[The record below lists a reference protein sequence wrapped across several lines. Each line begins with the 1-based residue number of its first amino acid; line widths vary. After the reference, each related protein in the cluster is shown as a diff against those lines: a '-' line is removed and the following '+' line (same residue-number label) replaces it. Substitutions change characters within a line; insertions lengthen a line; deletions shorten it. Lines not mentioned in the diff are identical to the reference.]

1 MSKINK
7 FIFIS
12 GLSGSGK
19 SSALK
24 VFEELRFFCMDNFPL
39 QLIKKFIDIV
49 EEGAFAVK
57 DIAVVCD
64 IREIDFQKYFF
75 ESVEWLKSK
84 NINVI
89 ILYLHASKE
98 KLITRYQE
106 TRRQHPLS
114 IIKQLS
120 LTQAIEEEK
129 AIMECVAKISDFII
143 DTTDLNVNN
152 LKNLILAKF
161 GDTQALKPI
170 VQLESF
176 GFKYGLPA
184 ESDYVF
190 DARFLPNP
198 YFIESLKNT
207 TGLDEVTYN
216 FVLNQPNAKEFID
229 KIKDFL
235 QFVLPL
241 FKDMSKSYITISI
254 GCTGG
259 KHRSVAIVKH
269 LEGFVKSMDYI
280 VNTIHRDI
288 GR

>member
-1 MSKINK
+1 MNRINK
-7 FIFIS
+7 FVFIS

-49 EEGAFAVK
+49 EEGTFTVK
-57 DIAVVCD
+57 DIAIVCD

-84 NINVI
+84 NINVV
-89 ILYLHASKE
+89 ILYLHANKE
-98 KLITRYQE
+98 KLIARYQE
-106 TRRQHPLS
+106 TRRQHPLTLF
-114 IIKQLS
+114 KQLS
-120 LTQAIEEEK
+120 LMQAIEEEK
-129 AIMECVAKISDFII
+129 SIMDGVAKIADLVI

-161 GDTQALKPI
+161 GDNLQLKPI

-216 FVLNQPNAKEFID
+216 FVLTQPHAKEFID

-235 QFVLPL
+235 QFILPL
-241 FKDMSKSYITISI
+241 FTQMSKSYITISI

-269 LEGFVKSMDYI
+269 LEEFVRNMDYI

>member
-7 FIFIS
+7 FVFIS

-39 QLIKKFIDIV
+39 QLIKKFIDIA
-49 EEGAFAVK
+49 EEGTFAVK
-57 DIAVVCD
+57 DIAIVCD

-89 ILYLHASKE
+89 IVYLHANKE
-98 KLITRYQE
+98 KLIARYQE
-106 TRRQHPLS
+106 TRRQHPLTLF
-114 IIKQLS
+114 KQLS
-120 LTQAIEEEK
+120 LMQAIEEEK
-129 AIMECVAKISDFII
+129 SIMDGVAKISDLVI

-152 LKNLILAKF
+152 LKNLLLAKF
-161 GDTQALKPI
+161 GDDQQLKPI

-184 ESDYVF
+184 ESDYIF

-216 FVLNQPNAKEFID
+216 FVLTQPHAKEFID

-235 QFVLPL
+235 KFILPL
-241 FKDMSKSYITISI
+241 FTQISKSYITISI

-269 LEGFVKSMDYI
+269 LEEFVRNMDYI

>member
-39 QLIKKFIDIV
+39 QLIRKFIDIV

-64 IREIDFQKYFF
+64 IREIDFQKFFF

-129 AIMECVAKISDFII
+129 SIMECVAKISDFII

-216 FVLNQPNAKEFID
+216 FVLSQPNAKEFID

-241 FKDMSKSYITISI
+241 FKEMSKSYITISI

>member
-1 MSKINK
+1 MNRINK
-7 FIFIS
+7 FVFIS

-57 DIAVVCD
+57 NIAIVCD

-75 ESVEWLKSK
+75 ESIDWLKSK
-84 NINVI
+84 NINII
-89 ILYLHASKE
+89 ILYLHANKE
-98 KLITRYQE
+98 KIIARYQE
-106 TRRQHPLS
+106 TRRQHPLTLF
-114 IIKQLS
+114 KQLS
-120 LTQAIEEEK
+120 LMQAIEEEK
-129 AIMECVAKISDFII
+129 SIMDGVAKISDLVI

-161 GDTQALKPI
+161 GDNQHLKPI

-207 TGLDEVTYN
+207 TGLDEVTYK
-216 FVLNQPNAKEFID
+216 FVLSQQHAKEFID

-235 QFVLPL
+235 RFILPL
-241 FKDMSKSYITISI
+241 FTQMSKSYITISI

>member
-1 MSKINK
+1 MKKINK
-7 FIFIS
+7 FVFIS

-49 EEGAFAVK
+49 EEGAFAVEN
-57 DIAVVCD
+57 IAIVCD
-64 IREIDFQKYFF
+64 VREIDFQKYFF
-75 ESVEWLKSK
+75 ESVGWLKSK
-84 NINVI
+84 GINVN
-89 ILYLHASKE
+89 ILYLHANKN
-98 KLITRYQE
+98 KLIARYQE

-129 AIMECVAKISDFII
+129 LIMDKVEKISDFVI
-143 DTTDLNVNN
+143 DTTDLNANN

-161 GDTQALKPI
+161 GNNQQLKPI

-216 FVLNQPNAKEFID
+216 FVLNNPQALEFIR

-241 FKDMSKSYITISI
+241 FTQMSKSYITISI

-269 LEGFVKSMDYI
+269 LEEYVKSMDYI
-280 VNTIHRDI
+280 VNAIHRDI

>member
-1 MSKINK
+1 MNRINK
-7 FIFIS
+7 FVFIS

-49 EEGAFAVK
+49 EEGTFTVK
-57 DIAVVCD
+57 DIAIVCD

-84 NINVI
+84 NINVV
-89 ILYLHASKE
+89 ILYLHANKE
-98 KLITRYQE
+98 KLIARYQE
-106 TRRQHPLS
+106 TRRQHPLTLF
-114 IIKQLS
+114 KQLS
-120 LTQAIEEEK
+120 LMQAIEEEK
-129 AIMECVAKISDFII
+129 SIMDGVCKIADLVI

-161 GDTQALKPI
+161 GDNLQLKPI

-216 FVLNQPNAKEFID
+216 FVLSQPHAKEFID

-235 QFVLPL
+235 QFILPL
-241 FKDMSKSYITISI
+241 FTQMSKSYITISI

-269 LEGFVKSMDYI
+269 LEEFIKSMDYI

>member
-49 EEGAFAVK
+49 EEGTFAVK

-241 FKDMSKSYITISI
+241 FKEMSKSYITISI

>member
-7 FIFIS
+7 FVFIS

-49 EEGAFAVK
+49 EEGTFTVK
-57 DIAVVCD
+57 DIAIVCD

-84 NINVI
+84 NINVV
-89 ILYLHASKE
+89 ILYLHANKE
-98 KLITRYQE
+98 KLIARYQE
-106 TRRQHPLS
+106 TRRQHPLTLF
-114 IIKQLS
+114 KQLS
-120 LTQAIEEEK
+120 LMQAIEEEK
-129 AIMECVAKISDFII
+129 SIMDGVAKIADLVI

-161 GDTQALKPI
+161 GDNLQLKPI

-216 FVLNQPNAKEFID
+216 FVLTQPHAKEFID

-235 QFVLPL
+235 QFILPL
-241 FKDMSKSYITISI
+241 FTQMSKSYITISI

-269 LEGFVKSMDYI
+269 LEEFVRNMDYI

>member
-1 MSKINK
+1 MSKIKK
-7 FIFIS
+7 FVFIS

-39 QLIKKFIDIV
+39 QLIKKFIDII
-49 EEGAFAVK
+49 EEGTFVVENVA
-57 DIAVVCD
+57 IVCD
-64 IREIDFQKYFF
+64 IREIDFQTYFF

-84 NINVI
+84 GINVN
-89 ILYLHASKE
+89 ILYLYANKE
-98 KLITRYQE
+98 KLIARYQE

-129 AIMECVAKISDFII
+129 AIMDCVKKISDFVI
-143 DTTDLNVNN
+143 DTNDLNVNN

-161 GDTQALKPI
+161 GSSEQLKPI

-176 GFKYGLPA
+176 GFKYGLPT

-198 YFIESLKNT
+198 YFIDSLKNT
-207 TGLDEVTYN
+207 TGLDEITYN
-216 FVLNQPNAKEFID
+216 YVLNQPEAQEFVH

-235 QFVLPL
+235 KFILPL
-241 FKDMSKSYITISI
+241 FTKISKSYITISI

-259 KHRSVAIVKH
+259 KHRSVAIVKY
-269 LEGFVKSMDYI
+269 LEEFVGKMDYI
-280 VNTIHRDI
+280 VNTVHRDI

>member
-7 FIFIS
+7 LVFIS

-19 SSALK
+19 CSALK

-49 EEGAFAVK
+49 EEGSFAVEN
-57 DIAVVCD
+57 IAVVCD

-75 ESVEWLKSK
+75 ESIKWLKEK
-84 NINVI
+84 GINVN
-89 ILYLHASKE
+89 ILYLHARQD
-98 KLITRYQE
+98 KLIARYQE

-120 LTQAIEEEK
+120 LTQALEEERL
-129 AIMECVAKISDFII
+129 IMENVAKISDFVI
-143 DTTDLNVNN
+143 DTTDLNANN

-161 GDTQALKPI
+161 GAAELLKPI
-170 VQLESF
+170 IQLESF

-207 TGLDEVTYN
+207 TGLDDVTYN
-216 FVLNQPNAKEFID
+216 FVLSQPHAKEFIE

-259 KHRSVAIVKH
+259 KHRSVAIVRY
-269 LEGFVKSMDYI
+269 LENFMKGQDYI

>member
-1 MSKINK
+1 MKKINK
-7 FIFIS
+7 FVFIS

-49 EEGAFAVK
+49 EEGAFAVEN
-57 DIAVVCD
+57 IAVVCD
-64 IREIDFQKYFF
+64 VREIDFQKYFF
-75 ESVEWLKSK
+75 ESVEWLKNK
-84 NINVI
+84 GININ
-89 ILYLHASKE
+89 ILYLHANKN
-98 KLITRYQE
+98 KLIARYQE

-114 IIKQLS
+114 IIKQIS

-129 AIMECVAKISDFII
+129 LIMDNVEKISDFVI

-161 GDTQALKPI
+161 GNNQELKPI

-176 GFKYGLPA
+176 GFKFGLPA

-216 FVLNQPNAKEFID
+216 FVINNPQALEFIR
-229 KIKDFL
+229 KIEDFL

-241 FKDMSKSYITISI
+241 FTQMSKSYITISI

-269 LEGFVKSMDYI
+269 LEEYVKSMDYI
-280 VNTIHRDI
+280 VNAIHRDI

>member
-1 MSKINK
+1 MKRINK
-7 FIFIS
+7 FVFIS

-64 IREIDFQKYFF
+64 IREIDFQKFFF

-89 ILYLHASKE
+89 ILYLHSNKE

-129 AIMECVAKISDFII
+129 SIMECVAKISDFVI

-216 FVLNQPNAKEFID
+216 FVLSQPNAKEFID